1 MSGTIVPAVRIR
13 YRPRRVDDV
22 ALAAGARRCRLAG
35 LGVINVQIDPGVD
48 FWSKMFIRIEADRQ
62 RVLKP

>member
-22 ALAAGARRCRLAG
+22 ALLRA
-35 LGVINVQIDPGVD
+35 PGVVALQG
-48 FWSKMFIRIEADRQ
+48 SASSMFKLTPEWILVKDVHQDRG
-62 RVLKP
+62 R